1 MPRPFKAV
9 SSARVSVAP
18 ELLAE
23 LPADASVFVFARDPN
38 GPPMPLIAKRLS
50 LSQLPLEI
58 TLSADDAMLPGVT
71 LDSATALQL
80 VARVSPT
87 GDARE
92 GTHLGQLDEVHA
104 GQDGTLELVIDRAIN

>member
-1 MPRPFKAV
+1 MYTL
-9 SSARVSVAP
+9 
-18 ELLAE
+18 ELH
-23 LPADASVFVFARDPN
+23 
-38 GPPMPLIAKRLS
+38 
-50 LSQLPLEI
+50 
-58 TLSADDAMLPGVT
+58 VT
-71 LDSATALQL
+71 LVALDEDLRQGVEALQL

>member
-1 MPRPFKAV
+1 
-9 SSARVSVAP
+9 
-18 ELLAE
+18 
-23 LPADASVFVFARDPN
+23 
-38 GPPMPLIAKRLS
+38 
-50 LSQLPLEI
+50 
-58 TLSADDAMLPGVT
+58 MLPGVT
-71 LDSATALQL
+71 LDEETALQL

>member
-1 MPRPFKAV
+1 MSLCRQYD
-9 SSARVSVAP
+9 SGY
-18 ELLAE
+18 
-23 LPADASVFVFARDPN
+23 